1 MSGYSQKRST
11 FFLIRPELSPARR
24 EEFPVPVFREMAPYP
39 LIYLQKSRNSAHFL
53 RQNWQTSLY
62 FPDGQGT
69 GVRDGFA
76 DDCPHRHNLQ
86 FYQVVGQR
94 RYFRLGRRK
103 VTLSGGLQTDCKRNH
118 C

>member
-62 FPDGQGT
+62 FSAEQGM

-76 DDCPHRHNLQ
+76 DDCPHRHNALI
-86 FYQVVGQR
+86 
-94 RYFRLGRRK
+94 
-103 VTLSGGLQTDCKRNH
+103 
-118 C
+118 